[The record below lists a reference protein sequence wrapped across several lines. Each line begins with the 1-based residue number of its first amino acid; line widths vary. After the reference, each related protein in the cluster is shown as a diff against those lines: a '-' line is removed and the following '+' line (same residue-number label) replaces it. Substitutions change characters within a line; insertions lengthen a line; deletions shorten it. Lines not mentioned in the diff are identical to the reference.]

1 METVVVVDV
10 VVVVVVGLPS
20 LQLIKQ
26 AGVLKFIVC
35 CAPED
40 GPFVNSGRVWERR
53 RSVCPLCVRP
63 HASVCVCVRLRISMY
78 LCYVCMYTYACV
90 RICLSVYQP
99 TYPSIYLPISLSLTI
114 CLCVSMPVCVCVYS
128 CVHPCACIVGRRC
141 LRLCQR
147 RQAGSLGRFLEGSRP
162 SALIKALLIC

>member
-1 METVVVVDV
+1 MKLFFAVNVYVERVIIVADVVDVIAAIAVVRVAVLVVEDVVAMETVV

-63 HASVCVCVRLRISMY
+63 HASVCV
-78 LCYVCMYTYACV
+78 
-90 RICLSVYQP
+90 
-99 TYPSIYLPISLSLTI
+99 
-114 CLCVSMPVCVCVYS
+114 
-128 CVHPCACIVGRRC
+128 
-141 LRLCQR
+141 
-147 RQAGSLGRFLEGSRP
+147 
-162 SALIKALLIC
+162 

>member
-1 METVVVVDV
+1 MKLFFAVNVYVERVIIVADVVVDVIAAIAVVRVAVLVVEDVVAMETV

-63 HASVCVCVRLRISMY
+63 HASVCV
-78 LCYVCMYTYACV
+78 
-90 RICLSVYQP
+90 
-99 TYPSIYLPISLSLTI
+99 
-114 CLCVSMPVCVCVYS
+114 
-128 CVHPCACIVGRRC
+128 
-141 LRLCQR
+141 
-147 RQAGSLGRFLEGSRP
+147 
-162 SALIKALLIC
+162 

>member
-1 METVVVVDV
+1 MKLFFAVNVYVERVIIVADVVVDVIAAIAVVRVAVLVVKDVVAMETVVVVDV

-63 HASVCVCVRLRISMY
+63 HASVCV
-78 LCYVCMYTYACV
+78 
-90 RICLSVYQP
+90 
-99 TYPSIYLPISLSLTI
+99 
-114 CLCVSMPVCVCVYS
+114 
-128 CVHPCACIVGRRC
+128 
-141 LRLCQR
+141 
-147 RQAGSLGRFLEGSRP
+147 
-162 SALIKALLIC
+162 